1 MKPNDLF
8 SRRIPKQFSV
18 LDVVCSIVGHANVA
32 SCDTNDN
39 HKRFTMQL
47 ADDAAFIPPSCV
59 HEEWMKEIGIGP
71 IESPGKLFLP
81 ALDSRDAA
89 HIATAAHEACHARM
103 FMNAKGN
110 IWRNE
115 KITNQLAANWLRK
128 NLSGM
133 RLHVALETITQSNI
147 SYGIH

>member
-1 MKPNDLF
+1 
-8 SRRIPKQFSV
+8 
-18 LDVVCSIVGHANVA
+18 
-32 SCDTNDN
+32 
-39 HKRFTMQL
+39 
-47 ADDAAFIPPSCV
+47 
-59 HEEWMKEIGIGP
+59 
-71 IESPGKLFLP
+71 
-81 ALDSRDAA
+81 
-89 HIATAAHEACHARM
+89 
-103 FMNAKGN
+103 MNAKGN